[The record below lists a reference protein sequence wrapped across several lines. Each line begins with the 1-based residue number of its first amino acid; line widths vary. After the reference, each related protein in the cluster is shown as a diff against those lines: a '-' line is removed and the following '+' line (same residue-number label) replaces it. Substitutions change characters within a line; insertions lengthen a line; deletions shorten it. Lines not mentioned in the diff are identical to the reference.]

1 MNIQSNSKLVYA
13 ILVVVLAAAF
23 IAGCAQTPA
32 VPEGTIVGSGKVIN
46 ETREVSGFTSV
57 TFSAPGYLTITQGDA
72 ESLTIQAE
80 DNIIPAITTS
90 VTDGVLDIALTDG
103 TKLQNS
109 SMIQYTLVVKDL
121 SAIQNDGAG
130 FVTVNGLTTKDFAF
144 KSSNA
149 GSAKLA
155 GIEAAALT
163 IDLTGAGT
171 FEISGTADSLALT
184 SSGSTVFTGD
194 KLAVKTAAVT
204 ISGTGDATVNAS
216 ETLEANLSGDGNLKY
231 AGTPKLTENATGA
244 GKISALD

>member
-1 MNIQSNSKLVYA
+1 MNIQPHSKLIYG

-32 VPEGTIVGSGKVIN
+32 VPAGTIVGSGKVIN
-46 ETREVSGFTSV
+46 ETRDVSGITGV

-80 DNIIPAITTS
+80 DNVIPTITTR
-90 VTDGVLDIALTDG
+90 VTDGVLDIALADG
-103 TKLQNS
+103 TNLKTT

-130 FVTVNGLTTKDFAF
+130 FVTVNGLSTREFAF

-155 GIEAAALT
+155 GITATALT
-163 IDLTGAGT
+163 VDLTGAGA
-171 FEISGTADSLALT
+171 FEISGSADSLALT
-184 SSGSTVFTGD
+184 SSGSTAFTGAN
-194 KLAVKTAAVT
+194 LAVKTATVT
-204 ISGTGDATVNAS
+204 ISGSGDASVNAS
-216 ETLEANLSGDGNLKY
+216 DTLEATLSGDGNLKY
-231 AGTPKLTENATGA
+231 AGTPKLTENVTGA